1 MEKILQTMRYLS
13 TGFILM
19 FAIGFGTLLGN
30 VLFTNLIFHITD
42 RANIGRAAGPLT
54 VPLEMTASVFA
65 LLIGLILFLSNFKVA
80 IANGISRR
88 TFLIANLPV
97 ALLAAAALSLLNGI
111 VVLVHGFFWPVVSL
125 TQLFYPQ
132 GAGLLLLQFGLYFL
146 LIAAGWVISLA
157 YYRASIPMR
166 WAISLSPFVLIAL
179 LRMINFETG
188 GEVSSFIRYTL
199 GLTGQ
204 PNPYQ
209 GAAFL
214 FLYAA
219 MLLGATYL
227 LIRRAPL
234 KG

>member
-19 FAIGFGTLLGN
+19 LAIGFGSLLGN
-30 VLFTNLIFHITD
+30 VLFTNLIFHLTD
-42 RANIGRAAGPLT
+42 RAGIGRAVGPLT
-54 VPLEMTASVFA
+54 VPLEMTASIFA

-88 TFLIANLPV
+88 TFMVANLPV
-97 ALLAAAALSLLNGI
+97 ALLAAVALSLLNGI
-111 VVLVHGFFWPVVSL
+111 TVLVHGLFWPVVSI

-132 GAGLLLLQFGLYFL
+132 GVGLLLLQFGLYFL

-157 YYRASIPMR
+157 YYRASVPVR
-166 WAISLSPFVLIAL
+166 WAISLSPFVLYVL
-179 LRMINFETG
+179 LRMTNFDTEPLIKL
-188 GEVSSFIRYTL
+188 SL
-199 GLTGQ
+199 GLGNQ
-204 PNPYQ
+204 HNAYQ

-219 MLLGATYL
+219 ILFGVTYL